1 MEVTTLQLEPRTV
14 LGKKVKQLRQ
24 KGYTPV
30 HLYGSGIGA
39 SSHQIETQVLGQII
53 PEVGTN
59 IPITVKVSGDETDHV
74 CFIREIQRHPVSEEL
89 LHVDFLRVDVTKSIQ
104 SRVPITLL
112 GEPPAV
118 QNLGGTLIQAQ
129 QFLIIESLPLDVPG
143 SVSIDISDLDT
154 FEKAVYIRD
163 IIVGDNVTVTADP
176 DQMVARVIAPRIEIE
191 EEVETEEIEGEE
203 GLEGEESEDSEP
215 TEE

>member
-1 MEVTTLQLEPRTV
+1 MDTTTLELEPRTV

-30 HLYGSGIGA
+30 HLYGSGIEA
-39 SSHQIETQVLGQII
+39 SSHQIETQILGQVI

-59 IPITVKVSGDETDHV
+59 IPLTVKVTGDETDHV

-89 LHVDFLRVDVTKSIQ
+89 LHVDFLRVDITKSIQ
-104 SRVPITLL
+104 SRVPITLI

-118 QNLGGTLIQAQ
+118 QNLGGILIHAK
-129 QFLIIESLPLDVPG
+129 QFLIVESLPLDVPG
-143 SVSIDISDLDT
+143 SVELDISDLDN

-163 IIVGDNVTVTADP
+163 IAVGDNVTITADP
-176 DQMVARVIAPRIEIE
+176 NQMVARVVEPRIEVE
-191 EEVETEEIEGEE
+191 EEVETEELEGEE

-215 TEE
+215 KDD

>member
-39 SSHQIETQVLGQII
+39 SSHQIETRILGQII

-59 IPITVKVSGDETDHV
+59 IPVTVKVSGDETDHV

-112 GEPPAV
+112 GEPSAV
-118 QNLGGTLIQAQ
+118 QDLGGTLIQAQ

-143 SVSIDISDLDT
+143 SVSIDISHLDT
-154 FEKAVYIRD
+154 FEKAIYIRD
-163 IIVGDNVTVTADP
+163 ITVGDNVTVTADP
-176 DQMVARVIAPRIEIE
+176 DQMVARVIAPRVEVE
-191 EEVETEEIEGEE
+191 EEVETEDIEGEE
-203 GLEGEESEDSEP
+203 GLEGEGSEDSEP